1 MLISK
6 NCPRNA
12 LIVFA
17 SFFLAFSALHAN
29 TGVYDLRT
37 EYKVNPIGIDTK
49 KPGLSWKITSTVNE
63 QYQTAYQILVA
74 TSPQN
79 LSSGRADLWD
89 SKKVE
94 SSQSIHIPYDGKP
107 LESKQQ
113 CWWKIRIWDKNG
125 KASKWSEPAV
135 FETGMLSPGDWQAE
149 WIKTEIEFS
158 EYSYPSPYLR
168 KEFNISKKIK
178 SARLYCTALGLYELH
193 INGRKV
199 GDQVFTPGYT
209 SYEKRLQY
217 QVYDVTNMLIAGTN
231 ATGVIL
237 GNGWYRVFNPNNRS
251 MQDIQDLEVL
261 AQLEI
266 TFTDGSKQIIGT
278 NGSWKSSTA
287 AILKS
292 EIFNGEI
299 YDARLY
305 PEGWNN
311 PGFDD
316 SKWKGVIVTK
326 STKDN
331 LVGSISEPIRKIE
344 EVKPVKVIKTPAG
357 ETVLDMGQ
365 NMVGWCRLKVNAPAG
380 TVITLRHAEILD
392 QQGNFYTTNLR
403 GAKQELVYT
412 CKGGAT
418 EVFEPHFTFQG
429 FRYVAVSGYPS
440 EVTTDLITGIV
451 IHSDLDI
458 TGSFSCNNELINQ
471 LQHNILWGQKG
482 NFLDVPTDCP
492 QRNERIGWTGDIQV
506 FAPTACFN
514 MNSAAFLTKWLRDL
528 AADQHED
535 GQVPHVIPDDFGR
548 ASATG
553 WSDAALIV
561 PWNIYLNYGNPVILE
576 EQYESMKGWVD
587 FMAND
592 TENSVLWIPQS
603 TDRQYGDWLSFATT
617 RSDYPGAYTSTD
629 LLANAYFYHSTGL
642 LTRSAAIT
650 GKTEDARKYS
660 ELQQKIKE
668 AFGKEFITPN
678 GRLSSDTQTA
688 YVVALSFGLIPNHL
702 EKAAAQRLADDVNK
716 FGHITTGFLG
726 TGNICHVLTKYGHFE
741 EAYKLLYRKEYPS
754 WLYPVT
760 KDATTIWER
769 WDGIKPDGSFQTPSM
784 NSFNHYAYG
793 AIGDWL
799 YKVVAGI
806 NPDTNDPGYKSI
818 VLKPC
823 PYGEMNNVK
832 AWHESPYGKI
842 VSEWTIEN
850 GIMKW
855 TVTIPVNSKATLFV
869 PSKGSTLSENG
880 NNIANVSIQEA
891 KGLPYHYLTL
901 ERGSG
906 TYIFETELKF

>member
-6 NCPRNA
+6 NCTRNA

-17 SFFLAFSALHAN
+17 SFFLAFSGLQAN
-29 TGVYDLRT
+29 TGVYDLRA
-37 EYKVNPIGIDTK
+37 EYKINPMGIDTK
-49 KPGLSWKITSTVNE
+49 KPGLSWKITSTANE
-63 QYQTAYQILVA
+63 QYQTAYQVLVA

-89 SKKVE
+89 SKKVA
-94 SSQSIHIPYDGKP
+94 SSQSIHILYDGKP

-135 FETGMLSPGDWQAE
+135 FETGMLNSSDWQAE

-168 KEFNISKKIK
+168 KEFTISKKIK
-178 SARLYCTALGLYELH
+178 SARLYCTSRGLYEFH
-193 INGRKV
+193 INGRKA

-217 QVYDVTNMLIAGTN
+217 QVYDVTSMLVPGTN
-231 ATGVIL
+231 ATGIIL
-237 GNGWYRVFNPNNRS
+237 GNGWYRVFNPNDRP
-251 MQDIQDLEVL
+251 MQDIKDLEVL

-266 TFTDGSKQIIGT
+266 TFTDGSKQVIGT
-278 NGSWKSSTA
+278 DGSWKSSTG

-316 SKWKGVIVTK
+316 SEWKGVIVTE

-331 LVGSISEPIRKIE
+331 LVGSVSEPVRKIE

-365 NMVGWCRLKVNAPAG
+365 NMVGWCRLGVNAPAG

-403 GAKQELVYT
+403 GAKQEIVYT

-429 FRYVAVSGYPS
+429 FRYVAVSGYPN

-514 MNSAAFLTKWLRDL
+514 MNSAAFLTKWLKDL
-528 AADQHED
+528 ASDQHED

-561 PWNIYLNYGNPVILE
+561 PWNIYLNYGNAVILE
-576 EQYESMKGWVD
+576 DQYESMKGWVD

-592 TENSVLWIPQS
+592 TENNVLWIPPI
-603 TDRQYGDWLSFATT
+603 TPRQYGDWLSFATT
-617 RSDYPGAYTSTD
+617 RSDYPGAFTSID

-642 LTRSAAIT
+642 LAKSAAII
-650 GKTEDARKYS
+650 GKTQDAIKYS

-688 YVVALSFGLIPNHL
+688 YVVALSFGLIPGHL

-769 WDGIKPDGSFQTPSM
+769 WDGIKPDGSFQTASM

-806 NPDTNDPGYKSI
+806 NPDPDDPGYKSI

-823 PYGEMNNVK
+823 PYSEINDVK

-850 GIMKW
+850 GMMEW
-855 TVTIPVNSKATLFV
+855 TVTIPVNSKAKLFV
-869 PSKGSTLSENG
+869 PSTGNILSENG
-880 NNIANVSIQEA
+880 KNITSISIQEEE
-891 KGLPYHYLTL
+891 GLPYHYLSL
-901 ERGSG
+901 EKGSG
-906 TYIFETELKF
+906 TYVYKTELEF